1 MTSPRRTVLAVAA
14 ALALLSAVG
23 LASSA
28 GATVTAPKGPT
39 IPSYTNYPT
48 TTLSGEDPR
57 SANALGHDAGEPS
70 IGVNHKTNKV
80 MYQAVLQ
87 TIQAT
92 FDDSTVPAKVAFKDV
107 TNPVE
112 GVETLDPIL
121 FTDSV
126 TGRTFVSQLAPPC
139 SVSSFTD
146 TDGEPTVAGV
156 PGSGYT
162 TSTGCGVGAN
172 FDHQAFSAG
181 PAPAGLPTSYG
192 PNRTVY
198 YCSQVVVEATCAR
211 SLDGGITFPQ
221 SGVAYT
227 FDLTDPNGCTGL
239 HGHLKVAPDGTAYLP
254 NFECYN
260 PDGPPKAALV
270 VADPGPVL
278 DFEVRRL
285 PRNTTTAD
293 FDSDPAVG
301 IDAAGTAYLAW
312 EDATS
317 NVNVAVTKDRAK
329 TYTDIQDL
337 GAPFGIKNAT
347 MPTAIGGSA
356 GRAAIAFL
364 GTPTEAPKA
373 KDGKPE
379 NNLRSFDPDRGDPKG
394 GWHLYVST
402 TYDSGKS
409 WVTVDA
415 TPTDP
420 VQRDCIWWGDVDSD
434 RIPAGDKSCSSSPD
448 RNLLDFIDMTVDKT
462 GRVLVGYADGCVG
475 RCIKDAAFHS
485 FKTADGDEDKDD
497 NATIARQTCGRGL
510 LAAYD
515 DKSEGPLLACAQ
527 AAVRPVA
534 GSVGNGGKDVTP
546 PAAAPS
552 GGELAATG
560 ASEALPAV
568 GLLLLACVLALG
580 ARRRA
585 A

>member
-1 MTSPRRTVLAVAA
+1 MRHRRPLALTA
-14 ALALLSAVG
+14 ALLG
-23 LASSA
+23 LAGLGLAATA
-28 GATVTAPKGPT
+28 GASVTAPRPGGAV
-39 IPSYTNYPT
+39 PSYTNYTSLT
-48 TTLSGEDPR
+48 TSETDPS
-57 SANALGHDAGEPS
+57 SATKDGHDAGEPS
-70 IGVNHKTNKV
+70 IGVNHKTGKV
-80 MYQAVLQ
+80 MYQAVLETLQ
-87 TIQAT
+87 VT
-92 FDDSTVPAKVAFKDV
+92 FDDKTVPAKATWKDV

-139 SVSSFTD
+139 SISSFTD
-146 TDGEPTVAGV
+146 TDGENRVPGV

-162 TSTGCGVGAN
+162 QSTGCGLGAN

-181 PAPAGLPTSYG
+181 PAPADLPVPAYG
-192 PNRTVY
+192 PNRVVY

-211 SLDGGITFPQ
+211 SVDGGITFPQ

-270 VADPGPVL
+270 VADPGAVL

-285 PRNTTTAD
+285 PRQTTTAD

-301 IDAAGTAYLAW
+301 IDAAGTAYMIW

-317 NVNVAVTKDRAK
+317 NAMVAVTKDRGK
-329 TYTDIQDL
+329 TYTDIQDV
-337 GAPFGIKNAT
+337 GAPFGIQNAT
-347 MPTAIGGSA
+347 FPVAVGGSA
-356 GRAAIAFL
+356 GRAAVAFL
-364 GTPTEAPKA
+364 GTPTEAPLA

-394 GWHLYVST
+394 GWHLYVAT

-420 VQRDCIWWGDVDSD
+420 VQRGCIWWGDVSSG
-434 RIPAGDKSCSSSPD
+434 RIPAGDATCKSNPD
-448 RNLLDFIDMTVDKT
+448 RNLLDFMDMTVDKT
-462 GRVLVGYADGCVG
+462 GRVLVGYPDGCVAA
-475 RCIKDAAFHS
+475 CIKDAAS
-485 FKTADGDEDKDD
+485 RGRDD

-510 LAAYD
+510 FAEYD
-515 DKSEGPLLACAQ
+515 DKPDGPLRACAQ
-527 AAVRPVA
+527 SAVQPQPVA
-534 GSVGNGGKDVTP
+534 GGVGNSGNEVTP
-546 PAAAPS
+546 APPVAAGPVPQ
-552 GGELAATG
+552 LAATG
-560 ASEALPAV
+560 ASGTLPLAA
-568 GLLLLACVLALG
+568 LLLLAAAALG
-580 ARRRA
+580 LGRRRA

>member
-1 MTSPRRTVLAVAA
+1 VAA
-14 ALALLSAVG
+14 ALAAVTAIG
-23 LASSA
+23 LASTA
-28 GATVTAPKGPT
+28 GATVSAPKSGGAV
-39 IPSYTNYPT
+39 PSYTNYPT

-57 SANALGHDAGEPS
+57 AADALGHDAGEPS
-70 IGVNHKTNKV
+70 IGVNHKTGKV

-92 FDDSTVPAKVAFKDV
+92 FDDKSVPAKVTFKDV

-112 GVETLDPIL
+112 GVDTLDPIL

-139 SVSSFTD
+139 SISSFTD

-172 FDHQAFSAG
+172 FDHQTFSAG
-181 PAPAGLPTSYG
+181 PAPAGLPTAYG

-211 SLDGGITFPQ
+211 SLDGGITFGQ
-221 SGVAYT
+221 SAVAYT

-239 HGHLKVAPDGTAYLP
+239 HGHLKVGPDGTAYLP

-285 PRNTTTAD
+285 PRQTTTAD

-301 IDAAGTAYLAW
+301 IDAAGTAYMAW

-317 NVNVAVTKDRAK
+317 NLHVAVTKDRGK
-329 TYTDIQDL
+329 TYTDIQDVGL
-337 GAPFGIKNAT
+337 PFGIKNAT
-347 MPTAIGGSA
+347 MPAAVGGSA
-356 GRAAIAFL
+356 GRAAVAFL
-364 GTPTEAPKA
+364 GTPTEAPLA

-394 GWHLYVST
+394 GWHLYVAT
-402 TYDSGKS
+402 TYDYGKN

-415 TPTDP
+415 TPSDP
-420 VQRDCIWWGDVDSD
+420 VQRGCIWWGNVDSD
-434 RIPAGDKSCSSSPD
+434 RIPTGDQTCTSSPD
-448 RNLLDFIDMTVDKT
+448 RNLLDFMDMTVDKT

-497 NATIARQTCGRGL
+497 NAAIARQTCGRGL
-510 LAAYD
+510 FAAYD
-515 DKSEGPLLACAQ
+515 ANPAGPLLACART
-527 AAVRPVA
+527 AVPPAVVPVA
-534 GSVGNGGKDVTP
+534 GSVGNGGQDVT
-546 PAAAPS
+546 PAAAPQP
-552 GGELAATG
+552 ELAATG
-560 ASEALPAV
+560 ASEVLPGAAL
-568 GLLLLACVLALG
+568 LLLLAAGSTLV
-580 ARRRA
+580 ARRNT
-585 A
+585 